1 MRNHKRD
8 GKITFF
14 ELLLLAG
21 VFFFGYWVIIAP
33 MTKTDD
39 MVKEEWVRN
48 NLDTIY
54 DAIGHLQ
61 KDESFVLE
69 EMTLNEVD
77 ILRSKWERSPLKW
90 PRGVLFDSFKAE
102 TNKLSIV
109 VHFSNSTNVVT
120 YVNLPQE

>member
-54 DAIGHLQ
+54 DAIEYLQ
-61 KDESFVLE
+61 KDTSFVLE
-69 EMTLNEVD
+69 EMKLNDVD

-90 PRGVLFDSFKAE
+90 PRGVLLDSFKAE

-109 VHFSNSTNVVT
+109 VQFSKSTNVVT
-120 YVNLPQE
+120 FVNLPQE

>member
-8 GKITFF
+8 GKITIL

-21 VFFFGYWVIIAP
+21 VFFFGYWVVVAP
-33 MTKTDD
+33 MAKSDD

-48 NLDTIY
+48 NLNTIY
-54 DAIGHLQ
+54 DAIDSLK
-61 KDESFVLE
+61 KDPSFVLE

-77 ILRSKWERSPLKW
+77 ILRAKWDRPPLKW
-90 PRGVLFDSFKAE
+90 PKGVFFDSFKAE

-109 VHFSNSTNVVT
+109 VEFSKETNVVS
-120 YVNLPQE
+120 YVNLLQE